1 MKKNNLG
8 LFAAALL
15 SLGSLSPALAQT
27 ASEIDSFPTKPV
39 KIVVTTSAGASSDML
54 TRTVGRKLSDIWGQQ
69 VVVENVPGASGNI
82 GLKQVADAV
91 PDGYTLV
98 ASGSGLTI
106 NANHFTDLGFDPATA
121 FAGLSQAVS
130 NPQILVVKPDLGV
143 KDFKEY
149 IDLVKQ
155 KDGGL
160 LFGLPGPGGIAHI
173 ANELIGQR
181 TGTKVTY
188 IPYKGGAPAA
198 ADLLGGHTDAIIITL
213 AAVTEHVR
221 AGRLI
226 PIAVTTAER
235 SKALPD
241 VPTLQESGLEGF
253 DLGSWQGFLAP
264 AATPR
269 PLVDKIG
276 KDIVTALA
284 DPTVKAFLGD
294 QGYNITALNPEDTDK
309 LIETEIKRFGEIIR
323 SANIKLG
330 N

>member
-1 MKKNNLG
+1 MKKKYLVG
-8 LFAAALL
+8 LAAMLL
-15 SLGSLSPALAQT
+15 SFAHAAPSMAQ
-27 ASEIDSFPTKPV
+27 AADAAGFPNKTV

-54 TRTVGRKLSDIWGQQ
+54 TRTVGRKLSEIWGQQ
-69 VVVENVPGASGNI
+69 VIVENVPGASGNI
-82 GLKQVADAV
+82 GLKQVADAR

-130 NPQILVVKPDLGV
+130 NPQILVVKPNLGV
-143 KDFKEY
+143 KNFKEY
-149 IDLVKQ
+149 IELAKK
-155 KDGGL
+155 KDGNL

-173 ANELIGQR
+173 ANELINQH

-221 AGRLI
+221 AGRLVA
-226 PIAVTTAER
+226 IAVTTAER

-241 VPTLQESGLEGF
+241 VPTLAEVGLKDF
-253 DLGSWQGFLAP
+253 DLGSWQGFMAP

-269 PLVDKIG
+269 PVIDKIG
-276 KDIVTALA
+276 KDISTALA
-284 DPTVKAFLGD
+284 DPTVKAFLED
-294 QGYNITALNPEDTDK
+294 QGYNITATGPAKTDELVK
-309 LIETEIKRFGEIIR
+309 SEIKRFGEIIR
-323 SANIKLG
+323 SAKIVLAD
-330 N
+330 